1 MRVCGS
7 DVFLQKGGFGPQIR
21 MPVVP
26 GHEAAGVVDAVG
38 QGVTEVAVGQQVAIY
53 YIDAPA
59 DSRYARM
66 GRPNI
71 GPGVVRMG
79 VDVDGAFAEY
89 VVRPVSTLIPSPAPI
104 DPPTLAVLTD
114 AVATPYHALVKIA
127 RLEPGETL
135 AVLGVGGLGSNAVQL
150 GKHLGARVV
159 AISRSEDKLE
169 LARELGA
176 DELVRRVAT
185 TPSSEPA
192 ARPGGDGPDVVIQC
206 VGSPTVDEQ
215 AIALATFAGRVVFV
229 GSSPDPFRARAVEL
243 CWKELTL
250 LGSRGFTAQDIREV
264 IDLYLAGALKTG
276 HLTVRTR
283 PLEQANEALD
293 TCAQGPSCAACSSR
307 SSELPSGH
315 GPCLAP
321 DVARTAT
328 ARGRASAASDAHGLD
343 AEEARDRLDRAG
355 EVARGSRPSG
365 DSLPRDTSASTPRRR
380 GRCRSETRRTACR
393 PRASR
398 SRSNSPGATTKR

>member
-1 MRVCGS
+1 MDAMRAVELPGVGDELRLVERPMPVPGPGEARVRIQACGVCGS

-38 QGVTEVAVGQQVAIY
+38 DGVTEVALGDQVAIY

-59 DSRYARM
+59 DSVWARR

-89 VVRPVSTLIPSPAPI
+89 VVRPVSTLIKTPAPV

-114 AVATPYHALVKIA
+114 AVATPYHALVRIA
-127 RLEPGETL
+127 KLQPGETL
-135 AVLGVGGLGSNAVQL
+135 AVLGIGGLGSNAVQL

-159 AISRSEDKLE
+159 AISRGEAKLD

-176 DELVRRVAT
+176 DEVVQA
-185 TPSSEPA
+185 
-192 ARPGGDGPDVVIQC
+192 GGDDTVERARAACGGEGPDVVIQC
-206 VGSPTVDEQ
+206 VGSAEVDEQ

-229 GSSPDPFRARAVEL
+229 GSSPDRFSTRAVEL

-250 LGSRGFTAQDIREV
+250 LGSRGFTADDIRDV
-264 IDLYLAGALKTG
+264 VDLHLAGALRTG
-276 HLTVRTR
+276 HLTAGVR
-283 PLEQANEALD
+283 PLEQANEALED
-293 TCAQGPSCAACSSR
+293 LKAGRVLR
-307 SSELPSGH
+307 SVLVP
-315 GPCLAP
+315 
-321 DVARTAT
+321 
-328 ARGRASAASDAHGLD
+328 
-343 AEEARDRLDRAG
+343 
-355 EVARGSRPSG
+355 
-365 DSLPRDTSASTPRRR
+365 
-380 GRCRSETRRTACR
+380 
-393 PRASR
+393 
-398 SRSNSPGATTKR
+398 